1 MIILIIGIGLLATSL
16 LADVIGLGDPGFGPK
31 QTTGTIAGVV
41 ITAGGCSSG
50 AKQKI
55 LRVANQIDKR
65 TQAYPCILNDLS
77 NPN

>member
-41 ITAGGCSSG
+41 ITAGGLFLWRKAKDPPSG
-50 AKQKI
+50 QS
-55 LRVANQIDKR
+55 D
-65 TQAYPCILNDLS
+65 
-77 NPN
+77 